1 MVPKGTFFTPFW
13 SIFRP
18 EKVQNGPKLLFS
30 SFSSKNHF
38 QKGITRLCL
47 TKSQEIC
54 FLVPKEAFWPFFAH
68 FRAWKRSKRSKNI
81 FLVIFIQKP
90 FPKRGQ
96 MPMFYQIGF
105 LVLKGAFWPFLAHFL
120 AQIGRSGPKL
130 FFSLFVI
137 QTISN
142 EGSHAYV
149 PTKILKM
156 VKMSYFEDFWDFE
169 APPRAKKVLFRKNSK
184 NIWRYTPKEARNPEL
199 SRYNQPSCWNPR
211 PKPPINELFWGFL
224 RFWSPA
230 TGQKSTFSE
239 KFKKHLEI
247 YS

>member
-1 MVPKGTFFTPFW
+1 MTNQLKWAKSQNGPKRGFFYPFW
-13 SIFRP
+13 SIFCLKKIKWFKNIVFVIFIQKP
-18 EKVQNGPKLLFS
+18 FPKRGHMPTFDQIS
-30 SFSSKNHF
+30 RNM
-38 QKGITRLCL
+38 
-47 TKSQEIC
+47 

-211 PKPPINELFWGFL
+211 PKPPINELF
-224 RFWSPA
+224 
-230 TGQKSTFSE
+230 
-239 KFKKHLEI
+239 
-247 YS
+247 

>member
-1 MVPKGTFFTPFW
+1 MDLCVLF
-13 SIFRP
+13 
-18 EKVQNGPKLLFS
+18 EKKNLGPKMNFLLFLA
-30 SFSSKNHF
+30 N
-38 QKGITRLCL
+38 L
-47 TKSQEIC
+47 
-54 FLVPKEAFWPFFAH
+54 WPH
-68 FRAWKRSKRSKNI
+68 KRSKWSKNI
-81 FLVIFIQKP
+81 FFVIFIQKP

-199 SRYNQPSCWNPR
+199 SRYN
-211 PKPPINELFWGFL
+211 
-224 RFWSPA
+224 
-230 TGQKSTFSE
+230 
-239 KFKKHLEI
+239 
-247 YS
+247 